1 MPETDE
7 EDLGQGPLN
16 DLWREFKATGST
28 KARDELVIN
37 YAPLVKYVA
46 SRVAIN
52 LPDSVD
58 QEDLA
63 SAGVLGLM
71 EAVTKFEPSRGF
83 KFEAYAATRIRGA
96 IIDDLRT
103 LDWAPRSVRRQA
115 REVQE
120 VLGNLREELGRHP
133 VDEEVAESLGVTV
146 GKLRSI
152 YSQISSVLFL
162 SLDRLMSVGDE
173 GDGFSLV
180 DTLED
185 VNAEDPAEA
194 VEKGEMRRF
203 LADAIAG
210 LPERARTAITL
221 YYYEGLSLAEI
232 SEVLGLSQA
241 RLSQMNARSVLQLRS
256 LLKRGVS
263 P

>member
-1 MPETDE
+1 MPESDE
-7 EDLGQGPLN
+7 EDLGQGPVN
-16 DLWREFKATGST
+16 GLWREFLGTRST
-28 KARDELVIN
+28 KARDELVVH

-46 SRVAIN
+46 SRVAVN
-52 LPDSVD
+52 LPDTVD
-58 QEDLA
+58 REDLA
-63 SAGVLGLM
+63 SAGILGLM
-71 EAVTKFEPSRGF
+71 EAVTKFEPGRGY

-115 REVQE
+115 RDVQE
-120 VLGNLREELGRHP
+120 VLGKLRDELGRHP
-133 VDEEVAESLGVTV
+133 RDEEVAERMGVTV
-146 GKLRSI
+146 KKLRSI
-152 YSQISSVLFL
+152 YAEVSTVLFL
-162 SLDRLMSVGDE
+162 SLDRLMSGPDRS
-173 GDGFSLV
+173 DGLSLV

-185 VNAEDPAEA
+185 VDAVDPADA
-194 VEKGEMRRF
+194 AEKNEMRRF

-210 LPERARTAITL
+210 LPERARASLTL

-256 LLKRGVS
+256 MLKRGVK